1 MTFSESSIKYII
13 FDQHVK
19 QTQKDL
25 LNIKNMN
32 IQLYVSSVM
41 WWFNKRLESA
51 SNIQNNK
58 DRKTL
63 LVLIEN
69 DRKLYIKSL
78 YKT

>member
-19 QTQKDL
+19 QKQKDL